1 MFSRLET
8 CKFNVKSELGLRITR
23 ALSVFQMTHL
33 TFARRLL
40 LSLTLIALCATIA
53 GSSRN
58 RDRRHVG
65 TEESSQ
71 RSGKV
76 YAPDSRSTKSS
87 SSANNEITA
96 EPGRKVSHHL
106 IGGHLKADTKRPGD
120 ESLWDDGILM
130 SAAGNGKEGKSVTRT
145 GAGSG
150 GGGDDEDEK
159 KTLSQQVKEGKYGL
173 IQNEIYGDRPKRPGI
188 ISYLDNPEVPKDTI
202 DNLGGLDEEEI
213 WLAENHV
220 LVLRGGKFPEH
231 EDGQP
236 GSSGDNASPKWP
248 PIDDYKAPRRQVKIP
263 ARPRIPPPFPVQLTE
278 GGPIQIIG
286 PNGTTDID
294 YNSTLLDYTDPA
306 YTKGLLPGE
315 GPFFPV
321 SPNGTL
327 ASPDFGPPPR
337 NFSVEEKSSRG
348 GGGNNNDQRRV
359 RPETQP
365 PGGGGFPPFY
375 HAIPP
380 GAVFVPPPGNQ
391 SDYDEEDQSVYY
403 PPPYS
408 FYYPQDN
415 TTAVPPGP
423 LVPGIILPPPP
434 DFFSALDDKK
444 TTTKKYTKRPT
455 TTTSPRPTYLPPRK
469 FTTKQYKS
477 SSVLPTSVTKTTVSS
492 TVSTKM
498 SYGRTTVKN
507 ASNTFAPKQTTMPAA
522 EMTTATPGKPNTLE
536 NTEIYTIGPVNSNQV
551 SEATTQQK
559 DWSTL
564 VTSKAIPVLAYYPS
578 TTQSSIERPVEVT
591 PASIKSIITTGQP
604 GKSSNHAS
612 YYFYAES
619 TDDESGV
626 TSKPSPV
633 YYKTT
638 TTESPYYN
646 VETRPRD
653 QTEQKKHYYTVETI
667 APVETPKDYKVK
679 LIDSIVKN
687 SQTFQ
692 YTDSGLTSA
701 KFDSSSPR
709 GQSQRMLADQ
719 APVYYQ
725 SPVSE
730 ERPKHPLDVYYTTP
744 KPPQSYYREPSAKP
758 KPVYQYSFEIAD
770 YSKRGGNQGAYHR
783 EGQRPQQQQQQQ
795 EQNAPYGEYRDI
807 ETGDRPYD
815 YEDIDTPSRHQ
826 PPRKDVP
833 YKAQRPVVYPTSTGY
848 SPIADTT
855 PNPQHAYFTKQEEK
869 LLDDV
874 TKEYFT
880 IFGKKLPDTGIS
892 STTPIYG
899 KSSSITERPDA
910 YVSNVYKSGRP
921 VTYKTPNVNVRY
933 GDQSQRPYSLKDD
946 TLVNYRRPLPP
957 INPDSE
963 FIEMVE
969 PKPRPQQQ
977 VSLPKYELQAGN
989 YRLPTGQ
996 GGLQQQRGPTPRYR
1010 VPGTIQPSNRHTNNF
1025 VPLTESREELEE
1037 VRGPVSLL
1045 DDIEVNFRNPR
1056 PPINPD
1062 AEFIEPVSAQDDRS
1076 DNPNAYFAYRLP
1088 GDVGHFYFLTP
1099 RAITQRQDQ
1108 NGGYVYPKPR
1118 EPRLLR
1124 QWRRPSDA

>member
-1 MFSRLET
+1 
-8 CKFNVKSELGLRITR
+8 
-23 ALSVFQMTHL
+23 MTHL

-40 LSLTLIALCATIA
+40 IALTLIAICVTIA
-53 GSSRN
+53 ESSKS

-71 RSGKV
+71 RSGKTI
-76 YAPDSRSTKSS
+76 YGSGSRSTKSS
-87 SSANNEITA
+87 SSANNEITT
-96 EPGRKVSHHL
+96 ESGRKVSHHL
-106 IGGHLKADTKRPGD
+106 IGGHLRIDTKRQGD

-130 SAAGNGKEGKSVTRT
+130 SGAGNGKEGKSAR
-145 GAGSG
+145 S

-173 IQNEIYGDRPKRPGI
+173 IQNEIYGDQPKRPGI
-188 ISYLDNPEVPKDTI
+188 ISYLDNPEVPKDTA

-231 EDGQP
+231 EDGQQ
-236 GSSGDNASPKWP
+236 GSGDASPKWP

-263 ARPRIPPPFPVQLTE
+263 TRPRIPPPFPVQLTE

-286 PNGTTDID
+286 PNGTTDVD
-294 YNSTLLDYTDPA
+294 YNGTLDYSADPDF
-306 YTKGLLPGE
+306 TKGLLPGE
-315 GPFFPV
+315 SPFFPTTQ
-321 SPNGTL
+321 NGTL
-327 ASPDFGPPPR
+327 MDFGPPR

-348 GGGNNNDQRRV
+348 DNNEQKRP
-359 RPETQP
+359 RPEAQP
-365 PGGGGFPPFY
+365 PSGFPPFY

-391 SDYDEEDQSVYY
+391 SDYDEEDQSIYY

-408 FYYPQDN
+408 FHYPQDN

-455 TTTSPRPTYLPPRK
+455 TTPPPRTRPTYLPPRK

-477 SSVLPTSVTKTTVSS
+477 SSVLPTSVTKTTVLS
-492 TVSTKM
+492 TVSEKM
-498 SYGRTTVKN
+498 SFGRTTAKN
-507 ASNTFAPKQTTMPAA
+507 ATNTYAPKQRTLPIR
-522 EMTTATPGKPNTLE
+522 EMTTVTSGKPGTLE
-536 NTEIYTIGPVNSNQV
+536 NTEMYTIGSVNSNQV

-564 VTSKAIPVLAYYPS
+564 VTGKTIPVLAYYPS
-578 TTQSSIERPVEVT
+578 TTQSSLERPVEVT

-604 GKSSNHAS
+604 GRSSSHTS

-619 TDDESGV
+619 TDEDSRG
-626 TSKPSPV
+626 TSKPSAV
-633 YYKTT
+633 YYKT

-646 VETRPRD
+646 VETRPR
-653 QTEQKKHYYTVETI
+653 QAEQKKHYYAVETI

-692 YTDSGLTSA
+692 YTDPAVTSS
-701 KFDSSSPR
+701 KFEANSPR

-725 SPVSE
+725 PASGG
-730 ERPKHPLDVYYTTP
+730 RPNHPLEIYYTTP
-744 KPPQSYYREPSAKP
+744 KPQSYRSTAKP
-758 KPVYQYSFEIAD
+758 KPIYQYSFQIAD
-770 YSKRGGNQGAYHR
+770 YSKRGGNQGLYQHR
-783 EGQRPQQQQQQQ
+783 EEQQPLQQ
-795 EQNAPYGEYRDI
+795 QNAPYSEYRGV
-807 ETGDRPYD
+807 EGGDRQYD
-815 YEDIDTPSRHQ
+815 YENIDSPSRQQ
-826 PPRKDVP
+826 PARKDASSF
-833 YKAQRPVVYPTSTGY
+833 KLQHPVYSTSTSY
-848 SPIADTT
+848 SSVVETT
-855 PNPQHAYFTKQEEK
+855 PNPQHAYFTQQDEK

-899 KSSSITERPDA
+899 KSNSITERPEHNVGG
-910 YVSNVYKSGRP
+910 YVSNIYKTGRP
-921 VTYKTPNVNVRY
+921 ITYKTPNVNVHY
-933 GDQSQRPYSLKDD
+933 GDHSQRPYSLKDD

-963 FIEMVE
+963 FIEVVE

-977 VSLPKYELQAGN
+977 ASLSNYELQPDN
-989 YRLPTGQ
+989 YRLPQ
-996 GGLQQQRGPTPRYR
+996 NQARLQQHGPTPRYR
-1010 VPGTIQPSNRHTNNF
+1010 VQGTMQPSSNRHTNNF

-1037 VRGPVSLL
+1037 ARGAPVSLL
-1045 DDIEVNFRNPR
+1045 SDIEVNFRNPR

-1062 AEFIEPVSAQDDRS
+1062 AEFIEPVQDNRS

-1099 RAITQRQDQ
+1099 QAVAQRQDPKS
-1108 NGGYVYPKPR
+1108 GYIYSKPR
-1118 EPRLLR
+1118 ESRLLR
-1124 QWRRPSDA
+1124 RRRRPGDA

>member
-1 MFSRLET
+1 
-8 CKFNVKSELGLRITR
+8 
-23 ALSVFQMTHL
+23 MTHL
-33 TFARRLL
+33 IFVRRLL
-40 LSLTLIALCATIA
+40 LALTLIAICATIA
-53 GSSRN
+53 ESFKN

-65 TEESSQ
+65 TEVSSH

-76 YAPDSRSTKSS
+76 YESDSRSTKSS

-106 IGGHLKADTKRPGD
+106 IGGHLRIDTKLRGD

-130 SAAGNGKEGKSVTRT
+130 SAAGNGKEGKNAR
-145 GAGSG
+145 AG

-173 IQNEIYGDRPKRPGI
+173 IQNEIYGNRPKRPGI
-188 ISYLDNPEVPKDTI
+188 ISYLGNPEVPKDTA

-231 EDGQP
+231 EDGQQ
-236 GSSGDNASPKWP
+236 GSSGDDASPKWP

-263 ARPRIPPPFPVQLTE
+263 SRPRIPPPFPVQLTE

-286 PNGTTDID
+286 PNGTID
-294 YNSTLLDYTDPA
+294 VDNNGTLDYGAEPG

-315 GPFFPV
+315 NPFFTIT
-321 SPNGTL
+321 PNGTIVG
-327 ASPDFGPPPR
+327 PDFGPPQ
-337 NFSVEEKSSRG
+337 NFSVEEKSSRR
-348 GGGNNNDQRRV
+348 GNNEQKRL

-365 PGGGGFPPFY
+365 PSGFPPFY

-391 SDYDEEDQSVYY
+391 SDYDEEDQSIYY

-408 FYYPQDN
+408 FYYQQDN

-455 TTTSPRPTYLPPRK
+455 TTPSPRPQPTYLPPRK
-469 FTTKQYKS
+469 FTTKRYKS

-492 TVSTKM
+492 TVSEKM
-498 SYGRTTVKN
+498 SFGRVTAKN
-507 ASNTFAPKQTTMPAA
+507 ATNTYTPKQRITPVV
-522 EMTTATPGKPNTLE
+522 EMTTVTPAKPSTLE
-536 NTEIYTIGPVNSNQV
+536 NTEMYTIGPVNSNQV

-564 VTSKAIPVLAYYPS
+564 VTSKTIPVLAYYPS
-578 TTQSSIERPVEVT
+578 TTQSSLERPVEVT

-604 GKSSNHAS
+604 GRSSNHHAS

-619 TDDESGV
+619 SDEDSGV
-626 TSKPSPV
+626 TSKPSAV
-633 YYKTT
+633 YYKT

-646 VETRPRD
+646 VETQSR
-653 QTEQKKHYYTVETI
+653 QTDPKKHYYAVETI
-667 APVETPKDYKVK
+667 APIETPKDYKAK
-679 LIDSIVKN
+679 LIDGVVKN
-687 SQTFQ
+687 SQTFR
-692 YTDSGLTSA
+692 YTDSAVTSS
-701 KFDSSSPR
+701 KFEPSSPR

-725 SPVSE
+725 PASE
-730 ERPKHPLDVYYTTP
+730 ARPNRPLETYYTTS
-744 KPPQSYYREPSAKP
+744 KPQSYYRPTARP
-758 KPVYQYSFEIAD
+758 KPIYQYSFQIAD
-770 YSKRGGNQGAYHR
+770 YSKRGGNQGLYHR
-783 EGQRPQQQQQQQ
+783 GEQQQQRQQ
-795 EQNAPYGEYRDI
+795 EQNVPYSEYRGI
-807 ETGDRPYD
+807 KSGDRQYD
-815 YEDIDTPSRHQ
+815 YEDIDSPSRQQ
-826 PPRKDVP
+826 PPRKDAQ
-833 YKAQRPVVYPTSTGY
+833 YKTQRPIAYPTSTSY
-848 SPIADTT
+848 SSVVDTT
-855 PNPQHAYFTKQEEK
+855 PNPQHAYFTQQDEK

-899 KSSSITERPDA
+899 KSSSITERPEVDA
-910 YVSNVYKSGRP
+910 YVSNVYKTGRP
-921 VTYKTPNVNVRY
+921 VTYKTPNVNVHY

-957 INPDSE
+957 INHDSE
-963 FIEMVE
+963 FIKVLE
-969 PKPRPQQQ
+969 PKSRPQQAP
-977 VSLPKYELQAGN
+977 LPNYELQAEN
-989 YRLPTGQ
+989 YRLPQ
-996 GGLQQQRGPTPRYR
+996 NQAGLQQQRRPTPRYR
-1010 VPGTIQPSNRHTNNF
+1010 VQGTVQSSSNRHTNNF

-1037 VRGPVSLL
+1037 VHGPPVSLL
-1045 DDIEVNFRNPR
+1045 GDIEVNFRNPR

-1062 AEFIEPVSAQDDRS
+1062 AEFVEPVPEQDNRS

-1099 RAITQRQDQ
+1099 QAITQRQDQ
-1108 NGGYVYPKPR
+1108 DGGYIYPKPR

-1124 QWRRPSDA
+1124 RRRRPGDA